1 MDQSKATSEKRS
13 QGAALLKT
21 AGERGAGR
29 ENDESDSRIERWE
42 DAWAHRHTH
51 TYTYMEQYGGDMG
64 ERERKQ
70 KRRTGRRGVRRRRE
84 SRQLRLALYYLDHWS
99 RVGLWAVGCG
109 L

>member
-42 DAWAHRHTH
+42 DAWAHTH
-51 TYTYMEQYGGDMG
+51 TPTPMQAHVPTWAHSLTQSHKCPYIYTGTHSCIHPQTSVHSHAFAQTQTPSTKEI
-64 ERERKQ
+64 E
-70 KRRTGRRGVRRRRE
+70 
-84 SRQLRLALYYLDHWS
+84 LHAF
-99 RVGLWAVGCG
+99 
-109 L
+109 